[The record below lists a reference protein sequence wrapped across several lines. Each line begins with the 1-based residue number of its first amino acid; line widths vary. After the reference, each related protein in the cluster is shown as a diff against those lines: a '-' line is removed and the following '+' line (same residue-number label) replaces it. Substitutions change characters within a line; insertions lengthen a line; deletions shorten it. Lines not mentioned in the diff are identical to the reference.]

1 MSSQLTDQ
9 GTEKAQELS
18 FDVRGMTCAACARR
32 VEKALASHP
41 GVSRAGVNLALERAT
56 VEAEPQVSSD
66 ELADAV
72 DRIGYQL
79 VPDRRD
85 DQGSQQGE
93 HDEHDHG
100 IDVRS
105 EDERARASLR
115 RVIIA
120 ALLTA
125 PVLIMAMAGLM
136 DTWVGWVQLVL
147 ITPVEFWA
155 GRPFLTSAWK
165 SARHRSTNMDTLI
178 AVGTLA
184 AYGYSVYSLIV
195 GGDVYF
201 ETAGV
206 IITFLLLGK
215 YLEHRSK
222 SRASSAIKRLLEMG
236 AKTAHVLRDGVE
248 VDVPITE
255 VQLKDRMVVRPGE
268 KIPTDGLVVEGSS
281 AVDESMLTGESVPV
295 DKAVGDDVFGAT
307 INATGALI
315 VEATR
320 VGSET
325 ALAQIVKLVEDA
337 QVRKAPI
344 EHLADRVASVFVP
357 AVMII
362 AALVFAAWIATG
374 HTFERSLLTAIAVL
388 IISCPCAM
396 GLATP
401 AAVMVGT
408 GRGAQLG
415 ILIKG
420 GDVLERSGSLDAVIL
435 DKTGTIT
442 QGQMTVT
449 DVVARKK
456 EDEREVLRLAASAES
471 LSEHPIAR
479 AIVDGARS
487 SGIELASASNFSSS
501 TGVGVRATV
510 DDHAVAVGKA
520 PAGAPEDELSGRAE
534 TLQRNGRT
542 VIWVTKDDAVV
553 GIVAVADEVKPTAAD
568 AVRRLRALGL
578 ETALVTGDN
587 ATTAEAI
594 AREVGIDRVKA
605 EVMPADKV
613 EEVRALQAQGKKV
626 AMIGDGI
633 NDAPALAQ
641 ADLGVAIGTGADVAI
656 EAADLTLVGG
666 DPVLA
671 AGAIELSRK
680 TLRTIKENLF
690 WAFAYNTAAIPL
702 AAVGLLDPM
711 IAAAA
716 MAFSSVSVVLNALR
730 LRRFRIG

>member
-1 MSSQLTDQ
+1 MQ
-9 GTEKAQELS
+9 EKPSAGGAELS

-41 GVSRAGVNLALERAT
+41 GVTKAGVNLAMERAT
-56 VEAEPQVSSD
+56 VEVAPDVSPND
-66 ELADAV
+66 LADAV
-72 DRIGYQL
+72 DRIGYEL
-79 VPDRRD
+79 VP
-85 DQGSQQGE
+85 QPSQA

-100 IDVRS
+100 IGVEE
-105 EDERARASLR
+105 EDDRARASLR
-115 RVIIA
+115 RVVVAA
-120 ALLTA
+120 ALTT
-125 PVLIMAMAGLM
+125 PVLILAMTGAM
-136 DTWVGWVQLVL
+136 QTWVAWVQFVL

-165 SARHRSTNMDTLI
+165 SARHGSTNMDTLI

-184 AYGYSVYSLIV
+184 AYGYSVYSLFA

-222 SRASSAIKRLLEMG
+222 SRASSAIKHLLQMG
-236 AKTAHVLRDGVE
+236 AKTAHVIRGGVE
-248 VDVPITE
+248 TDVPIDD
-255 VQLKDRMVVRPGE
+255 VQPRDRMVIRPGE
-268 KIPTDGLVVEGSS
+268 KIPTDGRVVEGQS

-295 DKAVGDDVFGAT
+295 DKAVGDEVFGAT
-307 INATGALI
+307 INATGALV

-320 VGSET
+320 VGKET

-337 QVRKAPI
+337 QGRKAPI
-344 EHLADRVASVFVP
+344 ERLADRVSSIFVPTVLVLSSVVFV
-357 AVMII
+357 MW
-362 AALVFAAWIATG
+362 LATG
-374 HTFERSLLTAIAVL
+374 HTLERSLLTAIAVL

-442 QGQMTVT
+442 RGQMSVT
-449 DVVARKK
+449 DVVAR
-456 EDEREVLRLAASAES
+456 EEGAEEEVLRLAASAES

-479 AIVDGARS
+479 AIVESARMRNV
-487 SGIELASASNFSSS
+487 ELSAAADFRSS
-501 TGVGVRATV
+501 TGIGVEATV
-510 DDHAVAVGKA
+510 DGHRVSV
-520 PAGAPEDELSGRAE
+520 GRALE
-534 TLQRNGRT
+534 GITDERLARKAEDLQRGGRT
-542 VIWVTKDDAVV
+542 VIWVARDDSIA
-553 GIVAVADEVKPTAAD
+553 GLVAVADEIKATARE
-568 AVRRLRALGL
+568 AVQRLRSLGL

-587 ATTAEAI
+587 ATTADAI
-594 AREVGIDRVKA
+594 AHEVGIDRVRS

-613 EEVRALQAQGKKV
+613 EEVRSLQAEGKSV

-666 DPVLA
+666 DPLLA
-671 AGAIELSRK
+671 AGAIELSRR

-702 AAVGLLDPM
+702 AAFGLLDPM

-716 MAFSSVSVVLNALR
+716 MALSSVSVVLNALR
-730 LRRFRIG
+730 LRRFRIA